1 MSVDESFPPSGDI
14 GVQVIPGGE
23 YAVTTHFGPYRKLG
37 QTYAKLLGQWLPRS
51 GRELRP
57 TPCFEVYLN
66 DPQSTE
72 PEGFGYGYPRAFG
85 QQGRHPTLGLQSQ
98 RERQIPDM
106 PTQTEI
112 DLYKL
117 HKTEYAAPR
126 KPALVD
132 IKPATY
138 LAISGQGA
146 PGGERF
152 GESIGALYGVAFTVK
167 MTRKF
172 AGKQDYA
179 VCKLEGQW
187 WADGAMN
194 FAKLPREQ
202 WQWKLLIR
210 TPDFVSEQDVRE
222 AVAVLLKRGK
232 GEDAKRVR
240 LETLAEG
247 RCVQMLHVGPYER
260 ESETVAVMAAFA
272 EKQGLGFSGK
282 HHEIYL
288 SDPRRV
294 PPERLKTILRQP
306 VRTV

>member
-1 MSVDESFPPSGDI
+1 MKAQP
-14 GVQVIPGGE
+14 
-23 YAVTTHFGPYRKLG
+23 K
-37 QTYAKLLGQWLPRS
+37 
-51 GRELRP
+51 
-57 TPCFEVYLN
+57 
-66 DPQSTE
+66 
-72 PEGFGYGYPRAFG
+72 
-85 QQGRHPTLGLQSQ
+85 
-98 RERQIPDM
+98 
-106 PTQTEI
+106 I

-117 HKTEYAAPR
+117 HKSEYAATR

-132 IKPATY
+132 TKPAAY
-138 LAISGQGA
+138 LTIAGQGA

-152 GESIGALYGVAFTVK
+152 TASIGALYGIAFTIK

-172 AGKQDYA
+172 AGRQDYG

-187 WADGAMN
+187 WSDSGQN
-194 FAKLPREQ
+194 FATLPRNQ
-202 WQWKLLIR
+202 WQWRLLIR
-210 TPDFVSEQDVRE
+210 TPEFIGDADLGQ

-232 GEDAKRVR
+232 GEDVKQVR

-260 ESETVAVMAAFA
+260 ECETVAVMKAFA
-272 EKQGLGFSGK
+272 EKQQLQFAGK

-306 VRTV
+306 VRRS